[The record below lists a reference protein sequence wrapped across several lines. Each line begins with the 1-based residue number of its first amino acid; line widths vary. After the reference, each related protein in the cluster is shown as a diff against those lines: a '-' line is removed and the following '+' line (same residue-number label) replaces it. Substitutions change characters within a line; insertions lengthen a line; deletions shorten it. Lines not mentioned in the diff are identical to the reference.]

1 MSRLA
6 VLTLEFP
13 LTDFTQAKA
22 CELGPFFQGAL
33 MQTVDSKYA
42 EQLHVSSFNPYSQ
55 YASYDKQSQRLFWR
69 ISALNE
75 QAQCEILTPL
85 SILESIVLERPGIE
99 LSCVKTTLETI
110 DVKQLTR
117 GIYDTAEG
125 KFRVRLITPCA
136 FKVKGSYVSIP
147 TPRLIF
153 QNLLM
158 HYNSVYA
165 GSNEIDEG
173 TIDFID
179 EHVKMTSFNI
189 RSRYFSNVAS
199 GGRKIPGCVGTVT
212 LSVDNYQPMRGLI
225 KMLLRFGEYA
235 GIGIKTAMGM
245 GGFRIIDFDDL
256 QKRDL

>member
-6 VLTLEFP
+6 ALTLEFP
-13 LTDFTQAKA
+13 LADFTQAKA

-33 MQTVDSKYA
+33 MQAVDSEYA
-42 EQLHVSSFNPYSQ
+42 EQLHASSFNPYSQ
-55 YASYDKQSQRLFWR
+55 YAWYDKGPQHLFWR

-75 QAQCEILTPL
+75 QAQRKILTPL
-85 SILESIVLERPGIE
+85 SILESIELERPGIE
-99 LSCVKTTLETI
+99 LNCVKTTLETI

-117 GIYDTAEG
+117 GIYDTTEG
-125 KFRVRLITPCA
+125 KFRVRFITPCA
-136 FKVKGSYVSIP
+136 FKVKGNYVSIP

-158 HYNSVYA
+158 HYNSIYA

-179 EHVKMTSFNI
+179 EHVKITSFNI
-189 RSRYFSNVAS
+189 RSSYFSHIAS
-199 GGRKIPGCVGTVT
+199 GGRKIPGCIGTLTFFVG
-212 LSVDNYQPMRGLI
+212 DYQPVRGLI

-235 GIGIKTAMGM
+235 GVGIKTAMGM
-245 GGFRIIDFDDL
+245 GGFRIIDSDAL
-256 QKRDL
+256 QKRD